1 MESILSALFWIFLAL
16 IFYAYLGYGI
26 LLYFLIKVRR
36 WMGKKGPEFDPD
48 FEPEVTLLVA
58 AYNEEDFIAEKIRN
72 SLALDYPRE
81 KLKLLFVTDGSDDR
95 TPEIVGQFPEVRL
108 MHEPERAGK
117 IAAVQRA
124 MPTVDTPITIYTDA
138 NTFLNPEA
146 VRMMVRHYADEKV
159 GAVSGEKRIRS
170 REKDAAQGAGEGIYW
185 KYESTLKRWD
195 SELYSVVGAAGEL
208 FSVRTEL
215 HEDIPRDTIIEDFYT
230 TMRIAEKGYRVRYE
244 PEACA
249 TEAPSASVKEELKRK
264 VRIAA
269 GAMQAMWRLRGML
282 NPLKHGMLTFQY
294 ISHRVLRWTLA
305 PLGLVWVFVT
315 NLLLALMGS
324 PFFQLLLLLQVAFY
338 LAAWLGWRLEQRQLK
353 VKALFVPYY
362 FCVMNYAVFA
372 GFFRHMKGSQSVL
385 WERAKRGG

>member
-159 GAVSGEKRIRS
+159 GAVSGEKADSQPR
-170 REKDAAQGAGEGIYW
+170 
-185 KYESTLKRWD
+185 KRRGPGGRRRD
-195 SELYSVVGAAGEL
+195 LLE
-208 FSVRTEL
+208 VRV
-215 HEDIPRDTIIEDFYT
+215 DP
-230 TMRIAEKGYRVRYE
+230 
-244 PEACA
+244 
-249 TEAPSASVKEELKRK
+249 
-264 VRIAA
+264 
-269 GAMQAMWRLRGML
+269 QA
-282 NPLKHGMLTFQY
+282 
-294 ISHRVLRWTLA
+294 
-305 PLGLVWVFVT
+305 LGLRAVLGSRRRRRT
-315 NLLLALMGS
+315 LLGTHR
-324 PFFQLLLLLQVAFY
+324 
-338 LAAWLGWRLEQRQLK
+338 AA
-353 VKALFVPYY
+353 
-362 FCVMNYAVFA
+362 
-372 GFFRHMKGSQSVL
+372 
-385 WERAKRGG
+385 